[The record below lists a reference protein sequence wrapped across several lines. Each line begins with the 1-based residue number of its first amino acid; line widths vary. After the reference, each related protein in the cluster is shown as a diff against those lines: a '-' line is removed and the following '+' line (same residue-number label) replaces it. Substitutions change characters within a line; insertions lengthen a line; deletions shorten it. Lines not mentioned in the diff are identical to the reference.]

1 MKIVTVG
8 NQKGGVGKTTSTMN
22 LGVALKELGK
32 RVLLIDFDPQNS
44 LSIYLNHDGDDR
56 NTIDDLISKFLFK
69 QTINLTDYIKI
80 SENDEIEY
88 IPSSPYLSVVEK
100 QMETRL
106 AREMILNEILADDFF
121 KQYDYILID
130 TSPSISTL
138 MTNALATSTDII
150 IPVQSQYFTIESL
163 RLVYNTIEQI
173 KAHLNANLRVLGI
186 LPTMIENT
194 VMSRMVLEHL
204 KLEYKKDLFNT
215 TISKSTVASE
225 STAIKTS
232 LVKLNSK
239 LGEQYLE
246 LAKEVINKE

>member
-1 MKIVTVG
+1 MKILSIC

-215 TISKSTVASE
+215 TISKSTIASE

-239 LGEQYLE
+239 LGEQYLK

>member
-88 IPSSPYLSVVEK
+88 IPSSPYLSVIEK

-239 LGEQYLE
+239 LGEQYLK

>member
-130 TSPSISTL
+130 TSPSITTL

-239 LGEQYLE
+239 LGEQYLK

>member
-121 KQYDYILID
+121 KQYDYIFID

-173 KAHLNANLRVLGI
+173 KVHLNANLRVLGI

>member
-1 MKIVTVG
+1 MKIVTERKK
-8 NQKGGVGKTTSTMN
+8 KGGVGKTTSTMN

-239 LGEQYLE
+239 LGEQYLK

>member
-8 NQKGGVGKTTSTMN
+8 NQKGGVGKTTTTMN

-44 LSIYLNHDGDDR
+44 LSIYLNHNGDDR

-204 KLEYKKDLFNT
+204 KLEYKKDLFDT
-215 TISKSTVASE
+215 IISKSTVASE

-239 LGEQYLE
+239 LGEQYLQ
-246 LAKEVINKE
+246 LAKEIINKE

>member
-173 KAHLNANLRVLGI
+173 KVHLNANLRVLGI

-215 TISKSTVASE
+215 TISKSTIASE

>member
-106 AREMILNEILADDFF
+106 
-121 KQYDYILID
+121 
-130 TSPSISTL
+130 
-138 MTNALATSTDII
+138 
-150 IPVQSQYFTIESL
+150 
-163 RLVYNTIEQI
+163 
-173 KAHLNANLRVLGI
+173 
-186 LPTMIENT
+186 
-194 VMSRMVLEHL
+194 
-204 KLEYKKDLFNT
+204 
-215 TISKSTVASE
+215 
-225 STAIKTS
+225 
-232 LVKLNSK
+232 
-239 LGEQYLE
+239 
-246 LAKEVINKE
+246 

>member
-106 AREMILNEILADDFF
+106 AREMILNEILTDDFF

-239 LGEQYLE
+239 LGEQYLK

>member
-173 KAHLNANLRVLGI
+173 KVHLNANLRVLGI

-239 LGEQYLE
+239 LGEQYLK

>member
-69 QTINLTDYIKI
+69 QTINLTDYVKI

>member
-56 NTIDDLISKFLFK
+56 NTIDDLISKFLFL

-173 KAHLNANLRVLGI
+173 KVHLNANLRVLGI

>member
-1 MKIVTVG
+1 MKIITIC
-8 NQKGGVGKTTSTMN
+8 NQKGGVGKTTTTMN
-22 LGVALKELGK
+22 LGAALKELGK
-32 RVLLIDFDPQNS
+32 RVLLIDLDPQNS
-44 LSIYLNHDGDDR
+44 LSIYLNHDGDDS
-56 NTIDDLISKFLFK
+56 NTIDNLISKFLFK
-69 QTINLTDYIKI
+69 QTIKLTDYIKI

-100 QMETRL
+100 HMENRL
-106 AREMILNEILADDFF
+106 AREMILNDILSDNLF

-173 KAHLNANLRVLGI
+173 KTHLNSNLNILGI

-194 VMSRMVLEHL
+194 IMSRMVLEHL
-204 KLEYKKDLFNT
+204 RLEYKKDLLNT
-215 TISKSTVASE
+215 IISKSTVASE

-239 LGEQYLE
+239 LGQQYIE
-246 LAKEVINKE
+246 LAKEITNK

>member
-215 TISKSTVASE
+215 TISKSTIASE

-239 LGEQYLE
+239 LGEQYLK

>member
-56 NTIDDLISKFLFK
+56 NTIDDLISKFLFL

-215 TISKSTVASE
+215 TISKSTIASE

-239 LGEQYLE
+239 LGEQYLK

>member
-8 NQKGGVGKTTSTMN
+8 NQKGGVGKTTTTMN

-44 LSIYLNHDGDDR
+44 LSIYLNHNGDDR

-69 QTINLTDYIKI
+69 QTMNLTDYIKI

-88 IPSSPYLSVVEK
+88 IPSSPYLSVIEK

-106 AREMILNEILADDFF
+106 AREMILNEILTDDFF

-173 KAHLNANLRVLGI
+173 KAHLNANLSVLGI

>member
-163 RLVYNTIEQI
+163 RLVYNTIE
-173 KAHLNANLRVLGI
+173 
-186 LPTMIENT
+186 
-194 VMSRMVLEHL
+194 
-204 KLEYKKDLFNT
+204 
-215 TISKSTVASE
+215 
-225 STAIKTS
+225 
-232 LVKLNSK
+232 
-239 LGEQYLE
+239 
-246 LAKEVINKE
+246 

>member
-130 TSPSISTL
+130 TSPSITTL

-215 TISKSTVASE
+215 TISKSTIASE

>member
-56 NTIDDLISKFLFK
+56 NTIDDLISKFFLK

-239 LGEQYLE
+239 LGEQYLK

>member
-173 KAHLNANLRVLGI
+173 KVHLNANLRVLGI

-215 TISKSTVASE
+215 TISKSTIASE

-239 LGEQYLE
+239 LGEQYLK

>member
-44 LSIYLNHDGDDR
+44 LSIYLNHNGDDR

-130 TSPSISTL
+130 TSPSITTL

-215 TISKSTVASE
+215 TISKSTIASE

>member
-106 AREMILNEILADDFF
+106 SREMILNEILADDFF

>member
-173 KAHLNANLRVLGI
+173 KVHLNANLRVLGI

>member
-239 LGEQYLE
+239 LGEQYLK

>member
-215 TISKSTVASE
+215 TISKSTIASE

>member
-130 TSPSISTL
+130 TSPSITTL

-173 KAHLNANLRVLGI
+173 KVHLNANLRVLGI

>member
-88 IPSSPYLSVVEK
+88 IPSSPYLSVIEK

-173 KAHLNANLRVLGI
+173 KVHLNANLRVLGI

-239 LGEQYLE
+239 LGEQYLK

>member
-69 QTINLTDYIKI
+69 QTINLTDYMKI

-239 LGEQYLE
+239 LGEQYLK